1 MKATEL
7 IKKLCT
13 YIQEYGDCD
22 IAVVSV
28 DPAGHYVKTDLDA
41 YVRVETH
48 KDKIYFI
55 IY

>member
-1 MKATEL
+1 MKALEFM
-7 IKKLCT
+7 KKMCT
-13 YIQEYGDCD
+13 FIQEYGDCD

-28 DPAGHYVKTDLDA
+28 DKDGHYVKTDLDV

-48 KDKIYFI
+48 KDNLYFI